1 MDFMLAS
8 KPWTLKLLK
17 IRILFIPI
25 SYCGQL
31 FGPKFYFFQK
41 ENYRPHSLTTKKRT
55 ILLNWQFVLQ
65 DLPLKKIIINST
77 AKISFKKK
85 KKFKGL
91 NHYITYK
98 IEILSHKPP
107 YPSHENLMF
116 GNSFCFLF
124 SKTCF

>member
-8 KPWTLKLLK
+8 KPWTLKLLN

-65 DLPLKKIIINST
+65 DLPLKK
-77 AKISFKKK
+77 
-85 KKFKGL
+85 
-91 NHYITYK
+91 NHNK
-98 IEILSHKPP
+98 LD
-107 YPSHENLMF
+107 
-116 GNSFCFLF
+116 G
-124 SKTCF
+124 